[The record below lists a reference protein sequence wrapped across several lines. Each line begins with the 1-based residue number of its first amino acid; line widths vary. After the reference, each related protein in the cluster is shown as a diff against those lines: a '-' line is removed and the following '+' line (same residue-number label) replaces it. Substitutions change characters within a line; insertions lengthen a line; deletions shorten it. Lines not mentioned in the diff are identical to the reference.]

1 MPLNFTQRTW
11 LEFRN
16 GSRLEITGTYLSSGT
31 TPANSTWAMVPLPFV
46 TGPRQTAAFGS
57 FKPPCIG
64 KDNRTGSTDPRPA
77 QLCGGTFPYG
87 VNVIDEITV
96 PHVPSG
102 EYVLGLRADMEMTAQ
117 IWQQCAD
124 ITLVAA

>member
-31 TPANSTWAMVPLPFV
+31 TPPNSTWALVPLPFV
-46 TGPRQTAAFGS
+46 TGPRHTKAFGS
-57 FKPPCIG
+57 FKPPCVG

-77 QLCGGTFPYG
+77 QVRKT
-87 VNVIDEITV
+87 
-96 PHVPSG
+96 PSWPRSWANSSLPDSC
-102 EYVLGLRADMEMTAQ
+102 VLT
-117 IWQQCAD
+117 
-124 ITLVAA
+124 